1 MGEQHTIT
9 QMRWEQDQAV
19 VLQSISME
27 IDRKLAQ
34 HPGEALAWSLS
45 KLERHRT
52 NAQNDFMWP
61 MIRQIANA
69 VGASEQSM
77 KMELLSEVY
86 GVKLE
91 NRNGKEYK
99 LYPQTSKFTV
109 KQMHH
114 FIERSMAYA
123 STVHGVS
130 VMLAPDYKDW
140 AARAER

>member
-1 MGEQHTIT
+1 MGEQHIIT
-9 QMRWEQDQAV
+9 QILWERDQSAV
-19 VLQSISME
+19 LKSIELE
-27 IDRKLAQ
+27 IDRKMASGE
-34 HPGEALAWSLS
+34 HPLDWKCS
-45 KLERHRT
+45 KHERHRT
-52 NAQNDFMWP
+52 NAQNSYMWP

-69 VGASEQSM
+69 CGASEQAM
-77 KMELLSEVY
+77 KMELLEEVY
-86 GVKLE
+86 KCKIETLHGVE
-91 NRNGKEYK
+91 RK